1 MRSLQTNTTRASFL
15 IFIVACAFSSANN
28 ADSKP
33 VSCFKLQDQSLKTL
47 VGLIQ
52 LETSRPAGNEHLAA
66 SFVAERLDEADI
78 PYKLFERSPVERALL
93 PD

>member
-1 MRSLQTNTTRASFL
+1 
-15 IFIVACAFSSANN
+15 
-28 ADSKP
+28 
-33 VSCFKLQDQSLKTL
+33 LQDQSLKTL

-52 LETSRPAGNEHLAA
+52 LETSQPAGNEHLAA
-66 SFVAERLDEADI
+66 SFIAERLDEADI